1 MALFTGVVGELSSMG
16 ASPVALT
23 PTLTPTLTLALT
35 LTLTLTRCLSRG
47 ARDLGHGGVNRGPR
61 PGLRANAG

>member
-23 PTLTPTLTLALT
+23 PTLTPT